1 MFLEDYALLG
11 DMHAAALVGRNGSID
26 WLCLPRF
33 DSASCF
39 TALLGDERHGHWL
52 LAPAGDGIAARRRYR
67 PGTLILE
74 TEFERPEGVVRV
86 IDFMPRRGSGP
97 PRVMRIVEGV
107 RGRVPMRME
116 LSLRPEYGSIRPWV
130 ERVPDGAIAT
140 NGPDAFRISTP
151 LPLTIEPG
159 TVSAEFMVVEGARE
173 RIVLTWHLSYEEAP
187 PVEDAD
193 SALARTEAWW
203 TEWSGRCQYE
213 GPYREQVLTSLIALK
228 AMTSET
234 TGAVIAAPTTSLP
247 EELGGVRNWDYRYCW
262 LRDSVLAL
270 EALLDAGYIDEAVAF
285 RDFLLRVGT
294 GDPAAIQIMYG
305 VGGER
310 RLTEFELPDL
320 PGYEGSKPV
329 RIGNAAS
336 EQFQLDVYGEV
347 AAVMFIGIERLG
359 RIEVRLWPRW
369 RAVVDHVETIWHQP
383 DDGIWEA
390 RGPQRHYTY
399 SKVMA
404 WVVFDRAVRAAERF
418 QLEAPL
424 DRWRQVRD
432 EIHAEVC
439 ERGYDPE
446 RRTFTQ
452 YYGSDELDASVLNI
466 PLVGFLPATDER
478 VTGTIDA
485 VWRELGRDGFVS
497 RYSTAQTDDGLP
509 GDEGQFLACSFW
521 LVNALARNGR
531 VAEARAL
538 FERLISLSN
547 DLGLLAEEY
556 DVTHR
561 RQVGN
566 FPQAFSHLTLILAA
580 RARTVHLQLRRVE
593 HERDDQRHHGGPE
606 HHGRGGPGDDH
617 ALPVG
622 HGDSH
627 DPLQQAH

>member
-1 MFLEDYALLG
+1 MLLEEYGLIG
-11 DMHAAALVGRNGSID
+11 DLESAALVGRNGAID

-39 TALLGDERHGHWL
+39 AALVGDERHGRWL
-52 LAPAGDGIAARRRYR
+52 LTPSGEVRATTRRYR
-67 PGTLILE
+67 PGTLVLE
-74 TEFERPEGVVRV
+74 TEFETADGAVRV

-116 LSLRPEYGSIRPWV
+116 LSVRPDYGTIRPWV
-130 ERVPDGAIAT
+130 ERASDGAVAT
-140 NGPDAFRISTP
+140 AGPDAFHISTP
-151 LPLTIEPG
+151 LPLQVEDG
-159 TVSAEFMVVEGARE
+159 TVSAEFVSVEGARE
-173 RIVLTWHLSYEEAP
+173 RLALIWHLSYADAP
-187 PVEDAD
+187 AVEDAD

-203 TEWSGRCQYE
+203 REWSGRCRYE
-213 GPYREQVLTSLIALK
+213 GAYREEVLTSLIVLK

-247 EELGGVRNWDYRYCW
+247 EDIGGVRNWDYRYCW

-270 EALLDAGYIDEAVAF
+270 EALLDAGYTDEALAF

-294 GDPAAIQIMYG
+294 GDPRAIQIMYG
-305 VGGER
+305 IRGER
-310 RLTEFELPDL
+310 RLTEFELPQL
-320 PGYEGSKPV
+320 PGYEGSRPV
-329 RIGNAAS
+329 RVGNAAS

-347 AAVMFIGIERLG
+347 AAVMFIGTERLG
-359 RIEVRLWPRW
+359 TLERRYWPRW
-369 RAVVDHVETIWHQP
+369 RAIIDHVETIWRKP

-404 WVVFDRAVRAAERF
+404 WVVFDRAVRIAERF
-418 QLEAPL
+418 ELDAPL
-424 DRWRQVRD
+424 ERWRHVRD

-439 ERGYDPE
+439 ERGYDRE

-452 YYGSDELDASVLNI
+452 YYGSQELDASVLNI
-466 PLVGFLPATDER
+466 PLVGFLPGDDER
-478 VTGTIDA
+478 VGGTIDA
-485 VWRELGRDGFVS
+485 VLRELGRDGFVS
-497 RYSTAQTDDGLP
+497 RYSTAITDDGLP

-531 VAEARAL
+531 VDEARAL
-538 FERLISLSN
+538 FERLSGLAN

-556 DVTHR
+556 DVGRR

-566 FPQAFSHLTLILAA
+566 FPQAFSHLTLVLAA
-580 RARTVHLQLRRVE
+580 RAISTAE
-593 HERDDQRHHGGPE
+593 AKAE
-606 HHGRGGPGDDH
+606 
-617 ALPVG
+617 
-622 HGDSH
+622 
-627 DPLQQAH
+627 QAVT

>member
-1 MFLEDYALLG
+1 MLLEEYALLG
-11 DMHAAALVGRNGSID
+11 DMQSAALVGRNGSID

-33 DSASCF
+33 DSAACF
-39 TALLGDERHGHWL
+39 TALLGDERHGRWL
-52 LAPAGDGIAARRRYR
+52 LAPAGDDVTATRRYR
-67 PGTLILE
+67 PGTLVLE
-74 TEFERPEGVVRV
+74 TDFEGPEGTVRV
-86 IDFMPRRGSGP
+86 IDFMPRRGDGP
-97 PRVMRIVEGV
+97 PRVMRIVEGL

-116 LSLRPEYGSIRPWV
+116 LSVRPEYGSVRPWV
-130 ERVPDGAIAT
+130 EGTPDGALAT
-140 NGPDAFRISTP
+140 SGPDAFRISTP
-151 LPLTIEPG
+151 LALKVEDG
-159 TVSAEFMVVEGARE
+159 TVSADFAIVEGARE
-173 RIVLTWHLSYEEAP
+173 RITLTWHLSYEDSP

-193 SALARTEAWW
+193 SALARTAAWW
-203 TEWSGRCQYE
+203 SEWSGRCQYT
-213 GPYREQVLTSLIALK
+213 GPYRDQVLTSLIALK

-270 EALLDAGYIDEAVAF
+270 EALLDAGYVEEALAF

-294 GDPAAIQIMYG
+294 GDPATIQIMYG

-320 PGYEGSKPV
+320 PGYEDSKPV

-347 AAVMFIGIERLG
+347 AAVFFIGAELIG
-359 RIEVRLWPRW
+359 RIEERLWPRW
-369 RAVVDHVETIWHQP
+369 SAVVDHVETIWRLP

-404 WVVFDRAVRAAERF
+404 WVVFDRAVRLAERF
-418 QLEAPL
+418 GVEAPL
-424 DRWRQVRD
+424 PRWRQVRD

-439 ERGYDPE
+439 ERGYDSE

-452 YYGSDELDASVLNI
+452 YYGSKELDASVLNI

-485 VWRELGRDGFVS
+485 VRRELGRDGFVS
-497 RYSTAQTDDGLP
+497 RYSTSETDDGLA

-531 VAEARAL
+531 VDEARTL
-538 FERLISLSN
+538 FERLIGLSN

-556 DVTHR
+556 DVANR

-580 RARTVHLQLRRVE
+580 RAIATAE
-593 HERDDQRHHGGPE
+593 AGATGGPAA
-606 HHGRGGPGDDH
+606 PQS
-617 ALPVG
+617 A
-622 HGDSH
+622 
-627 DPLQQAH
+627 

>member
-1 MFLEDYALLG
+1 MLIEDYGLIG
-11 DMHAAALVGRNGSID
+11 DMQSTALVGRDGAVD

-39 TALLGDERHGHWL
+39 SALLGDERHGRWL
-52 LAPAGDGIAARRRYR
+52 LAPADEVRATSRRYR
-67 PGTLILE
+67 PGTLVLE
-74 TEFERPEGVVRV
+74 TDFETAEGAVRV
-86 IDFMPRRGSGP
+86 IDFMPRRGEGA
-97 PRVMRIVEGV
+97 PRLMRIVEGL

-116 LSLRPEYGSIRPWV
+116 LALRPDYGSISPWV
-130 ERVPDGAIAT
+130 ERTPDGVVAT
-140 NGPDAFRISTP
+140 AGPDAFRLSTP
-151 LPLTIEPG
+151 LPLHIEDG
-159 TVSAEFMVVEGARE
+159 TAKAEFTAVEGARE
-173 RIVLTWHLSYEEAP
+173 RVTLTWHLSYEETP

-203 TEWSGRCQYE
+203 KEWSGRCRYE
-213 GPYREQVLTSLIALK
+213 GAYRDEVLTSLIALK
-228 AMTSET
+228 AMASET

-247 EELGGVRNWDYRYCW
+247 EDIGGVRNWDYRYCW

-270 EALLDAGYIDEAVAF
+270 QALLDAGYTEEALAF

-294 GDPAAIQIMYG
+294 GDPSTIQIMYG

-310 RLTEFELPDL
+310 RLTEFELPQL

-329 RIGNAAS
+329 RVGNAAS

-347 AAVMFIGIERLG
+347 AGVFFVGT
-359 RIEVRLWPRW
+359 EVVGTIDKRLWPRW
-369 RAVVDHVETIWHQP
+369 RAIVEHVETIWRKP

-404 WVVFDRAVRAAERF
+404 WVVFDRAVRTAEQF
-418 QLEAPL
+418 GMEAPI
-424 DRWRQVRD
+424 DRWKQIRD
-432 EIHAEVC
+432 EIHQEVC
-439 ERGYDPE
+439 ERGYDAE

-452 YYGSDELDASVLNI
+452 YYGSKELDASVLNI
-466 PLVGFLPATDER
+466 PLVGFLPGTDER

-485 VWRELGRDGFVS
+485 IERELGRDGFVS
-497 RYSTAQTDDGLP
+497 RYSTAETDDGLT

-521 LVNALARNGR
+521 LVSALALNGR
-531 VAEARAL
+531 VEEARKL
-538 FERLISLSN
+538 FERLLGLAN

-556 DVTHR
+556 DVGRR

-580 RARTVHLQLRRVE
+580 RAISSAE
-593 HERDDQRHHGGPE
+593 AD
-606 HHGRGGPGDDH
+606 
-617 ALPVG
+617 ANKVG
-622 HGDSH
+622 VGDSE
-627 DPLQQAH
+627 PAGQSAAGAGVTPGAAK

>member
-1 MFLEDYALLG
+1 MLLEDYGLIG
-11 DMHAAALVGRNGSID
+11 DLEAAALVGRTGSVD

-39 TALLGDERHGHWL
+39 SALLGDDRHGRWL
-52 LAPAGDGIAARRRYR
+52 VAPAGQVRAMSRRYR
-67 PGTLILE
+67 PGTLVLE
-74 TEFERPEGVVRV
+74 TDLETSEGAVRL
-86 IDFMPRRGSGP
+86 IDFMPRRAQGP
-97 PRVMRIVEGV
+97 PRVMRIVEGL

-116 LSLRPEYGSIRPWV
+116 LSLRPDYGSIKPWI
-130 ERVPDGAIAT
+130 ELASDGGIAT
-140 NGPDAFRISTP
+140 AGPDAFRLSTP
-151 LPLTIEPG
+151 LPLEVEDGKVIAKF
-159 TVSAEFMVVEGARE
+159 VAVEGARE
-173 RIVLTWHLSYEEAP
+173 RLTLTWHLSYEEGP

-203 TEWSGRCQYE
+203 REWSGRCGYQ
-213 GPYREQVLTSLIALK
+213 GAYRDEVLTSLIALK

-234 TGAVIAAPTTSLP
+234 TGAIIAAPTTSLP
-247 EELGGVRNWDYRYCW
+247 EEIGGERNWDYRYCW

-270 EALLDAGYIDEAVAF
+270 EALLAAGYTDEALAF
-285 RDFLLRVGT
+285 RDFMLRVGT
-294 GDPAAIQIMYG
+294 GDPTTIQIMYG

-310 RLTEFELPDL
+310 RLTEFELPEL
-320 PGYEGSKPV
+320 PGYEGSRPV
-329 RIGNAAS
+329 RVGNAAS

-347 AAVMFIGIERLG
+347 AGVMFIGTELLG
-359 RIEVRLWPRW
+359 RIEPRRWPRW
-369 RAVVDHVETIWHQP
+369 RAIIEHVETIWRQP

-404 WVVFDRAVRAAERF
+404 WVVFDRAVRLAKRF
-418 QLEAPL
+418 DLEAPVEH
-424 DRWRQVRD
+424 WKQVRD

-439 ERGYDPE
+439 QRGYDRD

-452 YYGSDELDASVLNI
+452 YYGSSELDASVLNI
-466 PLVGFLPATDER
+466 PLVGFLPGTDER

-497 RYSTAQTDDGLP
+497 RYSTAETDDGLA

-521 LVNALARNGR
+521 LVTALAMNGR
-531 VAEARAL
+531 VDEARRL
-538 FERLISLSN
+538 FERLVGLTN

-556 DVTHR
+556 DVAHG

-580 RARTVHLQLRRVE
+580 RAISAAEANSEST
-593 HERDDQRHHGGPE
+593 
-606 HHGRGGPGDDH
+606 PG
-617 ALPVG
+617 
-622 HGDSH
+622 
-627 DPLQQAH
+627 

>member
-1 MFLEDYALLG
+1 MSAPGGHLIEDYGLIG
-11 DMHAAALVGRNGSID
+11 DLESAALVSRAGTID

-39 TALLGDERHGHWL
+39 AALLGDDRHGRWL
-52 LAPAGDGIAARRRYR
+52 LAPSGADGATSRRYR
-67 PGTLILE
+67 PGTLVLE
-74 TEFERPEGVVRV
+74 TDFETPDGAVRV
-86 IDFMPRRGSGP
+86 IDFMPRRGRGA
-97 PRVMRIVEGV
+97 PRVMRIVEGR

-116 LSLRPEYGSIRPWV
+116 LAVRPDYGTIVPWV
-130 ERVPDGAIAT
+130 EPTADGALVT
-140 NGPDAFRISTP
+140 SGPDSFRLTTP
-151 LPLTIEPG
+151 VPLE
-159 TVSAEFMVVEGARE
+159 VSDGSITCTFDALEGASE
-173 RIVLTWHLSYEEAP
+173 RFTLTWNLSYEESP

-203 TEWSGRCQYE
+203 REWSGRSRYRGAYE
-213 GPYREQVLTSLIALK
+213 DEVRISLIALK

-247 EELGGVRNWDYRYCW
+247 EEIGGVRNWDYRYCW

-270 EALLDAGYIDEAVAF
+270 EALLAGGYTDEAEAF

-294 GDPAAIQIMYG
+294 GDPRNIQIMYG

-310 RLTEFELPDL
+310 RLTEYELDEL
-320 PGYEGSKPV
+320 PGYEGSRPV

-347 AAVMFIGIERLG
+347 AGVMSLAVEMRG
-359 RIEVRLWPRW
+359 RVEPGLWPRW
-369 RAVVDHVETIWHQP
+369 RTVVEHVEEIWRLP

-404 WVVFDRAVRAAERF
+404 WVVFDRAIQIAERF
-418 QLEAPL
+418 ELDAPL
-424 DRWRQVRD
+424 ERWKDARD
-432 EIHAEVC
+432 EIHREVC
-439 ERGYDPE
+439 EQGYDAE

-452 YYGSDELDASVLNI
+452 YYGSKELDASVLNI
-466 PLVGFLPATDER
+466 PLVGFLPGTDDR

-497 RYSTAQTDDGLP
+497 RYSTAETDDGLP

-521 LVNALARNGR
+521 LVSALALNGR
-531 VAEARAL
+531 VDEARTL
-538 FERLISLSN
+538 FERLLGLAN

-556 DVTHR
+556 AVHQG

-580 RARTVHLQLRRVE
+580 RAISTAEADAKLV
-593 HERDDQRHHGGPE
+593 
-606 HHGRGGPGDDH
+606 
-617 ALPVG
+617 A
-622 HGDSH
+622 
-627 DPLQQAH
+627 A

>member
-1 MFLEDYALLG
+1 MLLEDYGLIG
-11 DMHAAALVGRNGSID
+11 DLEAAALVGRTGAVD

-39 TALLGDERHGHWL
+39 SALLGDERHGRWL
-52 LAPAGDGIAARRRYR
+52 VAPAGEVQAISRRYR
-67 PGTLILE
+67 PGTLVLE
-74 TEFERPEGVVRV
+74 TDFETSEGAVRL
-86 IDFMPRRGSGP
+86 IDFMPRRAQGP
-97 PRVMRIVEGV
+97 PRVMRIVEGL

-116 LSLRPEYGSIRPWV
+116 LSLRPDYGSIRPWT
-130 ERVPDGAIAT
+130 ELAADGAIAT
-140 NGPDAFRISTP
+140 AGPDAFRLSTP
-151 LPLTIEPG
+151 LPLQVEDG
-159 TVSAEFMVVEGARE
+159 TVIAEFVAVEGARE
-173 RIVLTWHLSYEEAP
+173 RLTLTWHLSYEESP

-203 TEWSGRCQYE
+203 REWSGRCGYE
-213 GPYREQVLTSLIALK
+213 GAYRDEVLTSLIALK

-247 EELGGVRNWDYRYCW
+247 EDIGGVRNWDYRYCW

-270 EALLDAGYIDEAVAF
+270 EALLAAGYTDEALAF

-294 GDPAAIQIMYG
+294 GDPTTIQIMYG

-320 PGYEGSKPV
+320 PGYEDSRPV
-329 RIGNAAS
+329 RVGNAAS

-347 AAVMFIGIERLG
+347 AAVMFVGAELLG
-359 RIEVRLWPRW
+359 RIEQRLWPRW
-369 RAVVDHVETIWHQP
+369 RAIIEHVETIWRDP

-404 WVVFDRAVRAAERF
+404 WVVFDRAVRLAERF
-418 QLEAPL
+418 ELEAPVE
-424 DRWRQVRD
+424 RWKQVRD

-439 ERGYDPE
+439 ERGYDSE

-452 YYGSDELDASVLNI
+452 YYGSSELDASVLNI
-466 PLVGFLPATDER
+466 PLVGFLPGTDER

-497 RYSTAQTDDGLP
+497 RYSTAETDDGLA

-521 LVNALARNGR
+521 LVTALAMNGR
-531 VAEARAL
+531 VDDARSL
-538 FERLISLSN
+538 FERLVGLAN

-556 DVTHR
+556 DVGRR

-580 RARTVHLQLRRVE
+580 RAIAAAEANTE
-593 HERDDQRHHGGPE
+593 STAG
-606 HHGRGGPGDDH
+606 
-617 ALPVG
+617 
-622 HGDSH
+622 
-627 DPLQQAH
+627 